1 MIIRTATQRAD
12 LLEAG
17 RRLGAVLEALE
28 TYVAPGMSVE
38 ELDTLAEK
46 LIRDGGDEP
55 AFLGYTPGG
64 ANRAYPATLCVS
76 VNEEVVH
83 GIPTENPRTL
93 LAGDIVSLDL
103 GLTHNGIIVDSA
115 ITVAV
120 GKTDENSEKLMRATK
135 AALYT
140 GIAAARVGGRVG
152 DISHAIEQSLAKT
165 GFSVVEIL
173 GGHAVG
179 DAVHEEPFIPN
190 VGHKGTG
197 EELEEGLVLALEP
210 IANAGRSAVVLA
222 PDGYTFLTKDGKRS
236 AHFEHTILIEKGGTT
251 IVTRRPS
258 EKF

>member
-1 MIIRTATQRAD
+1 M
-12 LLEAG
+12 
-17 RRLGAVLEALE
+17 LEALE